1 MCSADDPYSPI
12 QSAAESERTEENS
25 TLASE
30 NANTV
35 SDLSTL
41 GSRLFP

>member
-1 MCSADDPYSPI
+1 MCSTDDPYSHT
-12 QSAAESERTEENS
+12 QSAAESEHTEENS
-25 TLASE
+25 TLATE

>member
-1 MCSADDPYSPI
+1 MCSTDDPYSPT

-25 TLASE
+25 TPAAE

-35 SDLSTL
+35 SGLSL
-41 GSRLFP
+41 L